1 MKGGHCQMRYNKKK
15 YIYIHYEN
23 YLRDLKY
30 YFLRNWIENIWSI
43 IISLIIWGE
52 GGVGN
57 SWKKKNVLKY
67 VDEINCSNSYSCH
80 GSRIFILVT
89 PTIKLQL
96 VNWVTKSRG
105 SVEMMH
111 DRRQT
116 GFIRSPAIFH
126 TCFPFPSRIFEIRD
140 TVLKLRAIE

>member
-15 YIYIHYEN
+15 YIYTLRKLFGRLEILFLKKLN
-23 YLRDLKY
+23 WKYLINNN
-30 YFLRNWIENIWSI
+30 FLNN
-43 IISLIIWGE
+43 L
-52 GGVGN
+52 GGKN